1 MDPRIEPICPCPR
14 LKDGGPWVARFGG
27 HSRAFQQF
35 TASGT
40 FEHVTVSG
48 IICPGSHWRLPW
60 GLRRSCRGIPLA
72 GRAHA
77 GKEPG
82 GGRLRARS
90 RKNRA
95 VPGPT
100 GRARG
105 SLRTAVARRIETR
118 DVSHN
123 RGSSTGVQG
132 DHPPGTGVAGRS
144 ETADGSPSH
153 GSPSRGS
160 PSRGSPSHGSPSHG
174 SPSHGS
180 PRHGS
185 GTAADG
191 DRPLRTAVARR
202 TATAGVN
209 PSHGSGTAVHGDPPL
224 GTGVGCR
231 IGTAGVSHRRGSG
244 TGVHGDRRHRAEENN
259 EEEGGTDD
267 RSAARGEGLEPV
279 QILCLAALLRRS
291 SIVLVPMHAGRRV
304 KPGPAITGSS
314 AGACPRPDRGRT
326 MTTEGFSS

>member
-1 MDPRIEPICPCPR
+1 MDPQIEPICPCPR
-14 LKDGGPWVARFGG
+14 LKDGGPWVARLGDIQ
-27 HSRAFQQF
+27 RAFEQF

-48 IICPGSHWRLPW
+48 IICPGSHWELPW

-100 GRARG
+100 GCARG
-105 SLRTAVARRIETR
+105 TLRTAVARRIETR
-118 DVSHN
+118 NVSHN
-123 RGSSTGVQG
+123 RGSGTGVQG
-132 DHPPGTGVAGRS
+132 DHPPGTGVTGRS
-144 ETADGSPSH
+144 ETADGSPGH
-153 GSPSRGS
+153 GSPG
-160 PSRGSPSHGSPSHG
+160 HGSPSHG
-174 SPSHGS
+174 SPSHG
-180 PRHGS
+180 RG
-185 GTAADG
+185 AAAHG
-191 DRPLRTAVARR
+191 DRPLRTAVACR

-244 TGVHGDRRHRAEENN
+244 TGVHGARRHGAEENA
-259 EEEGGTDD
+259 EEEGGTD

-279 QILCLAALLRRS
+279 QFLCLAALLRRS
-291 SIVLVPMHAGRRV
+291 SIVLA
-304 KPGPAITGSS
+304 
-314 AGACPRPDRGRT
+314 
-326 MTTEGFSS
+326 

>member
-144 ETADGSPSH
+144 ETADGSPI
-153 GSPSRGS
+153 
-160 PSRGSPSHGSPSHG
+160 HGSPSHG
-174 SPSHGS
+174 GQAGPFVNSFRSEPA
-180 PRHGS
+180 S
-185 GTAADG
+185 GVASEPPASATVAAAAPESTETAATE
-191 DRPLRTAVARR
+191 PKKTTKKKVART
-202 TATAGVN
+202 TARQQREARDWN
-209 PSHGSGTAVHGDPPL
+209 PFNFFAWQPSYGA
-224 GTGVGCR
+224 
-231 IGTAGVSHRRGSG
+231 
-244 TGVHGDRRHRAEENN
+244 
-259 EEEGGTDD
+259 
-267 RSAARGEGLEPV
+267 
-279 QILCLAALLRRS
+279 RRS
-291 SIVLVPMHAGRRV
+291 
-304 KPGPAITGSS
+304 
-314 AGACPRPDRGRT
+314 
-326 MTTEGFSS
+326 F

>member
-153 GSPSRGS
+153 GSPS
-160 PSRGSPSHGSPSHG
+160 HGSPSHG
-174 SPSHGS
+174 S
-180 PRHGS
+180 
-185 GTAADG
+185 
-191 DRPLRTAVARR
+191 
-202 TATAGVN
+202 

-267 RSAARGEGLEPV
+267 RSAAARGEGLEPV

-291 SIVLVPMHAGRRV
+291 SIVLEHFH
-304 KPGPAITGSS
+304 S
-314 AGACPRPDRGRT
+314 
-326 MTTEGFSS
+326 